1 MKKLRLFS
9 LVALI
14 LLVTVACSGNEG
26 GSSSEKKMLTI
37 GKESDIISMDPHQA
51 TDTLSFE
58 VINATIEG
66 LFGYDE
72 DGNLVNALAEDY
84 EVSEDGL
91 VYTFHLREDAV
102 WDNGLPVT
110 ADDFVY
116 SWRRLANPDTA
127 SQNAYLM
134 DVVSI
139 KNAAA
144 VNAGE
149 LSLEELGVRAIDS
162 KTFEV
167 TLELPVSFFLQLT
180 TFPIFVPLN
189 EEFVESKGA
198 EFATSPENSLANGPY
213 KMTAWNQGHSFI
225 IEKNETYYDHE
236 VVQLDGIEY
245 RTFPD
250 TQTTVLEFES
260 GNVDIVR
267 LSGEMVDLY
276 QDREEFTI
284 IGSSGIY
291 YIGPNHQM
299 PELQNVNLRQAIGRA
314 VNEEQLVSTV
324 LNDGSKVS
332 DYIVAADFTKGPDHK
347 DFRETSDAYL
357 SYDVELAQQYWEKA
371 KEELGVNS
379 LTLELLISD
388 TDSMKKCAE
397 YIQSELQTNLPGLK
411 IDIKAQPSKQRLQLM
426 RDGEFELVLSG
437 WVPVYADP
445 TAYLNLYTSD
455 SAHNKEKYAS
465 DVYDALMD
473 RVNKGD
479 LVGDVEGRWEALKEA
494 EKQFIEVDAG
504 ILPLFQSANIYLINP
519 KVTGIEA
526 HTVGV
531 PFTYKYA
538 SLK

>member
-9 LVALI
+9 LLALI

-167 TLELPVSFFLQLT
+167 TLELPVSFF
-180 TFPIFVPLN
+180 F
-189 EEFVESKGA
+189 
-198 EFATSPENSLANGPY
+198 
-213 KMTAWNQGHSFI
+213 
-225 IEKNETYYDHE
+225 
-236 VVQLDGIEY
+236 
-245 RTFPD
+245 
-250 TQTTVLEFES
+250 TVNDVS
-260 GNVDIVR
+260 
-267 LSGEMVDLY
+267 
-276 QDREEFTI
+276 
-284 IGSSGIY
+284 
-291 YIGPNHQM
+291 
-299 PELQNVNLRQAIGRA
+299 NLC
-314 VNEEQLVSTV
+314 S
-324 LNDGSKVS
+324 
-332 DYIVAADFTKGPDHK
+332 
-347 DFRETSDAYL
+347 
-357 SYDVELAQQYWEKA
+357 
-371 KEELGVNS
+371 
-379 LTLELLISD
+379 
-388 TDSMKKCAE
+388 
-397 YIQSELQTNLPGLK
+397 
-411 IDIKAQPSKQRLQLM
+411 IK
-426 RDGEFELVLSG
+426 
-437 WVPVYADP
+437 
-445 TAYLNLYTSD
+445 
-455 SAHNKEKYAS
+455 
-465 DVYDALMD
+465 
-473 RVNKGD
+473 
-479 LVGDVEGRWEALKEA
+479 
-494 EKQFIEVDAG
+494 
-504 ILPLFQSANIYLINP
+504 
-519 KVTGIEA
+519 
-526 HTVGV
+526 
-531 PFTYKYA
+531 
-538 SLK
+538 